1 MKDFLPTVLVSLR
14 DQALKGGL
22 PCLCSVT
29 LVLMAWGCGGQRM
42 GTGAL
47 PPLPLGATVEVSEL
61 PYVVT
66 GTTVPEIRLSLSTAA
81 TEALEGSSIDLHR
94 SSLSLDYRYGQQG
107 EHCVMTWIRIELESV
122 IQAPG
127 WTDREAADSALVTMW
142 DTYLTTLRG
151 HEFTHQEYLYRQA
164 RDISR
169 ELYHIE
175 SPTCL
180 LMAAMAIST
189 AERINERYSQL
200 NEKFDEENGTITW
213 PPWE

>member
-1 MKDFLPTVLVSLR
+1 MKATLSVVLVSLR

-22 PCLCSVT
+22 PCLCSVA
-29 LVLMAWGCGGQRM
+29 LVLMAWGCGGQSM

-47 PPLPLGATVEVSEL
+47 PPLPLGATLEVSEL

-81 TEALEGSSIDLHR
+81 AEALEGSIIDLHR
-94 SSLSLDYRYGQQG
+94 SSLNLDFRYGQQG
-107 EHCVMTWIRIELESV
+107 EHCVMTWIAMELESA
-122 IQAPG
+122 IEAPG

-151 HEFTHQEYLYRQA
+151 HEFTHREYLHHQA

-169 ELYHIE
+169 ELYRIE

-180 LMAAMAIST
+180 LMAAMANAT
-189 AERINERYSQL
+189 AARINDRYSQL
-200 NEKFDEENGTITW
+200 NERFDEENGTITW